1 MRLLIALILCLS
13 LQSAVFAEPFEDLQA
28 QYLSLRN
35 TDVGSKRVSEWRSL
49 AVQFEALVKK
59 SPRSTTSGQ
68 ALFNAGILYEELWR
82 NYRNENDLTKS
93 IALFESIPRDYPGDL
108 FADDALVKV
117 GDLWAQKDKKESKR
131 KYLEV
136 VEAYPDGD
144 MVDIAQKKLRELAGA
159 KNQIKKR
166 EQTISELPLVI
177 IDPGHGGE
185 DFGAKGINGF
195 SEKDIVLDVALK
207 LENIVNTEKAYQ
219 VRLTR
224 RSDLFVPLMERTKMA
239 NDYDASLFISLH
251 VNSGPVRSV
260 TGLETYY
267 LDNTNDK
274 SSQALAERE
283 NQFFEE
289 SGGASDINFILSD
302 LIQGSKMEDSITL
315 ANVLQAAHK
324 QKLDGR
330 CGKIKDHGV
339 KRAPFYVLVGTHVPG
354 ALVEMMFINNP
365 NDERLLSQSG
375 VRQNLAEGLNQGI
388 KDFLI
393 RKERS
398 KE

>member
-1 MRLLIALILCLS
+1 MRLVIAFILFIS
-13 LQSAVFAEPFEDLQA
+13 VQSDVFGEPFEGLQSR
-28 QYLSLRN
+28 YLSLRN
-35 TDVGSKRVSEWRSL
+35 TDVDSKKVSEWRSL
-49 AVQFEALVKK
+49 AVQFEAFVRN
-59 SPRSTTSGQ
+59 SPRATNAGQ
-68 ALFNAGILYEELWR
+68 SLFNAGILYEELWR
-82 NYRNENDLTKS
+82 NHKNEADLTKS
-93 IALFESIPRDYPGDL
+93 INLFESIPRDYPGDV

-117 GDLWAQKDKKESKR
+117 GDLWLQKDRKESKR
-131 KYLEV
+131 RYREV

-144 MVDIAQKKLRELAGA
+144 MVDIAQKKLQELDGS
-159 KNQIKKR
+159 KGKSKKR
-166 EQTISELPLVI
+166 SESLSELPLVI
-177 IDPGHGGE
+177 VDPGHGGE
-185 DFGAKGINGF
+185 DLGAKGVSGF

-207 LENIVNTEKAYQ
+207 LENIVKAEKVYQ

-224 RSDLFVPLMERTKMA
+224 RSDLFVPLIERTEMA

-267 LDNTNDK
+267 LDNTDDK

-315 ANVLQAAHK
+315 ANVIHGALK

-330 CGKIKDHGV
+330 WGKIKDHGV

-354 ALVEMMFINNP
+354 ALVEMLFINNP

-375 VRQNLAEGLNQGI
+375 VRQNLAEGVNQGI
-388 KDFLI
+388 KDFLS
-393 RKERS
+393 RKEKS
-398 KE
+398 K